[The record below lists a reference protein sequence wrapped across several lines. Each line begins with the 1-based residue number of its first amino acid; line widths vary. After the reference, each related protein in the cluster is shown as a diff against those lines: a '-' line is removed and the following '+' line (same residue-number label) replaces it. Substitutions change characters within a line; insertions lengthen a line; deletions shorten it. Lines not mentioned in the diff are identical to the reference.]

1 MPNYLV
7 CTFCSTFW
15 FMLSEKVTLDNTGT
29 TNDNSVSEDLKMFF
43 SLASIISL
51 LAVIIPAAHS
61 GKVLVFPHDGSHW
74 VNMRVLVEELHSRGH
89 SVTVIRAADSWYISE
104 TSPFYRT
111 VTLDIS
117 GGGNEDFF
125 RLFVSEVIKIK
136 RSKGSAWAHFAL
148 DMELKDKFFELHRKV
163 SEVVMYMFENKE
175 LMKSFQDAKYDAV
188 LTDPANGGGVMLA
201 HYLGLPLVFNARWT
215 VHGEAHFAIAPS
227 PLSYV
232 PLPPSELTDQM
243 TFLERVKN
251 MVFYTMRMRLYK
263 QTVGP
268 HYSALSTRYFGPDV
282 DYFSLFQAA
291 DLWLMRVDFVFEF
304 PRPTMPNVIYMGGF
318 QCKPAKPLP
327 QHLEEFVQ
335 SSGEHGVIIM
345 SLGTLIAELPH
356 DLADEIAAAFATLP
370 QKVIWRYKGDRP
382 ATLGNNTLLADW
394 MPQNDL
400 LGHPKMKLLVSH
412 GGTNGIYEAIYHGIP
427 IVGIPFVFDQADNL
441 SRLKAKGVAKVLDV
455 SELDRK
461 TFQNTIQEVL
471 NEPSYRMNMQRFSR
485 LHRDQPMK
493 PLDRALFWI
502 EFVMR
507 HKGAAHLRTESYKL
521 PWYSYHSVD
530 VILFLVT
537 IALLVLFIFAGLVC
551 SCFRLCL
558 KRKVKSD

>member
-1 MPNYLV
+1 MIL
-7 CTFCSTFW
+7 
-15 FMLSEKVTLDNTGT
+15 
-29 TNDNSVSEDLKMFF
+29 
-43 SLASIISL
+43 SLASIATL
-51 LAVIIPAAHS
+51 LAVIIPASHG

-74 VNMRVLVEELHSRGH
+74 VNMKVLVEELHSRGH
-89 SVTVIRAADSWYISE
+89 AVTVIRAADSWYISE
-104 TSPFYRT
+104 TSPHYNT
-111 VTLDIS
+111 VTVNIA
-117 GGGNEDFF
+117 GAENEDFY

-136 RSKGSAWAHFAL
+136 RSQGSVWARFAL
-148 DMELKDKFFELHRKV
+148 DMELKDKFSELHKRV
-163 SEVVMYMFENKE
+163 CEMVVNMLENKE
-175 LMKSFQDAKYDAV
+175 LMKSFQDGKYEAV
-188 LTDPANGGGVMLA
+188 LTDPADGGGVMLA

-232 PLPPSELTDQM
+232 PLPPSELADQM
-243 TFLERVKN
+243 TFFERVKN
-251 MVFYTMRMRLYK
+251 IIFYIMRMHLYK
-263 QTVGP
+263 QVAGP
-268 HYSALSTRYFGPDV
+268 HYSALANHFIGPGV

-304 PRPTMPNVIYMGGF
+304 PRPTMPNVVYMGGF

-345 SLGTLIAELPH
+345 SLGTLIGELPH
-356 DLADEIAAAFATLP
+356 DLANEIAAAFAKLP

-382 ATLGNNTLLADW
+382 ATVGNNTLLVDW

-400 LGHPKMKLLVSH
+400 LGHPKIKLFVSH
-412 GGTNGIYEAIYHGIP
+412 GGTNGIYEAIYHGVP
-427 IVGIPFVFDQADNL
+427 IVGIPIVFDQADNL
-441 SRLKAKGVAKVLDV
+441 SRLRAKGVTKVMDISVLDRTALQTAI
-455 SELDRK
+455 E
-461 TFQNTIQEVL
+461 EVL
-471 NEPSYRMNMQRFSR
+471 TEPSYRMNMQRLSR

-493 PLDRALFWI
+493 PLDTALFWI

-507 HKGAAHLRTESYKL
+507 HKGAAHLRTESYRL

-530 VILFLVT
+530 VILFLLT
-537 IALLVLFIFAGLVC
+537 IALLIFLFFVGLVW

-558 KRKVKSD
+558 KTKMKSD